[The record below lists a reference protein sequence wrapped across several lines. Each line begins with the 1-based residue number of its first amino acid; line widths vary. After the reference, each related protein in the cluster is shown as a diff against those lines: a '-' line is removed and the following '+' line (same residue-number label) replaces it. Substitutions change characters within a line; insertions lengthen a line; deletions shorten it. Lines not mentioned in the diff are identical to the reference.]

1 MNLPV
6 DQANSGAKY
15 EFCCIFMVKVRFLKS
30 NFQTNVLSSHLF
42 QPQSMNI
49 PSQQFISTKSR
60 QTKLSN
66 AYSKQPVQQLD
77 CLLPWQ
83 QNPTITKFCD
93 IFENIVLLFLP
104 IFKPFN
110 LDELCLVSLMS
121 YVSALK

>member
-1 MNLPV
+1 
-6 DQANSGAKY
+6 
-15 EFCCIFMVKVRFLKS
+15 
-30 NFQTNVLSSHLF
+30 
-42 QPQSMNI
+42 MNI

-66 AYSKQPVQQLD
+66 AYFKQPIRRLD

-83 QNPTITKFCD
+83 QNPTITKFSD

-110 LDELCLVSLMS
+110 LDGLCLVGLMS